1 VRWQLF
7 EERIM
12 NENNIEVTQQDI
24 VNEAKAQLAMQYARY
39 GLPLDDEMLNKF
51 AQNVLSDRK
60 EFDRLQQ
67 SLRENRVFEALEQSV
82 TAPEKAVSYDDF
94 LKIIET
100 ASKND

>member
-1 VRWQLF
+1 
-7 EERIM
+7 M

-39 GLPLDDEMLNKF
+39 GLQLDDEMLNKF

-82 TAPEKAVSYDDF
+82 TASEKEVSYDDF
-94 LKIIET
+94 LKIIEA